1 MALARNI
8 LIIALLA
15 AGVAFLPNGGNVA
28 DAVLVTMTMAFLA
41 GLAWT
46 VYRLTYEFRH
56 GLVSL
61 ADSRRVILYSC
72 FGLVVLLIAGTDR
85 MFSTG
90 LGTMAWLLLLAS
102 ALVGI
107 WLVVSEARDY

>member
-1 MALARNI
+1 VAVARNI

-28 DAVLVTMTMAFLA
+28 AAVGTTITMAFLA

-46 VYRLTYEFRH
+46 VYRLTYEFRT
-56 GLVSL
+56 GLL
-61 ADSRRVILYSC
+61 ALESSRRVILYSC
-72 FGLVVLLIAGTDR
+72 FGLVVLLIAGTGR

-90 LGTMAWLLLLAS
+90 LGTMAWLLLMAS
-102 ALVGI
+102 ALVGV
-107 WLVVSEARDY
+107 WLIVSEARSY